1 MVHLLS
7 LLLAM
12 TVVALT
18 FRRHCSSHCRRLLLL
33 LLLIIMVITIAIT
46 IIIIIIVLFIIFCFN

>member
-33 LLLIIMVITIAIT
+33 LIIMVITIAIT
-46 IIIIIIVLFIIFCFN
+46 IIIIVLFIIFCFN

>member
-33 LLLIIMVITIAIT
+33 LLIIMVITIAIT

>member
-18 FRRHCSSHCRRLLLL
+18 FRRHCSSHCRRPL

>member
-33 LLLIIMVITIAIT
+33 LIIMVITIAIT

>member
-33 LLLIIMVITIAIT
+33 LLIIMVITIAIT
-46 IIIIIIVLFIIFCFN
+46 IIIIVLFIIFCFN